1 EEVQSNKIIEGE
13 FRFRLPNG
21 EPVCLVK
28 LDDGK
33 ELLLKGDTLI
43 ERIWGKKIVG
53 VRHVNLLPDGTLVGM
68 AMLEDGRAMP
78 FRGDTLLE
86 EVQGRK
92 VRGGGLSTL
101 APLRMLDGTVTG
113 TLSFDGEK
121 FVPFFWYGDEVHLPL
136 PL

>member
-1 EEVQSNKIIEGE
+1 M
-13 FRFRLPNG
+13 
-21 EPVCLVK
+21 
-28 LDDGK
+28 
-33 ELLLKGDTLI
+33 LKGDTLI

-86 EVQGRK
+86 EVQGR
-92 VRGGGLSTL
+92 RALHPSASTH
-101 APLRMLDGTVTG
+101 AR
-113 TLSFDGEK
+113 
-121 FVPFFWYGDEVHLPL
+121 WHCNGDEVHLPL